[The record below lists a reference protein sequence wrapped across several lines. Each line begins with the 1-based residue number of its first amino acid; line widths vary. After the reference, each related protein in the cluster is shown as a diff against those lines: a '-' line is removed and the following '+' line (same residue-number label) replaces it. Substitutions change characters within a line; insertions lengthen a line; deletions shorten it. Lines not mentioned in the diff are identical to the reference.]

1 MSGARPARGGKGD
14 AIQVHVASVLYE
26 YTADEPVVEAR
37 GATLR
42 ALLADLDARHP
53 GIRFRVVDEQDRIRQ
68 HMNVFVGGRPTR
80 SLDAKIPSGEAV
92 HILQALS
99 GG

>member
-1 MSGARPARGGKGD
+1 MSAMVK
-14 AIQVHVASVLYE
+14 VHVASVLFE
-26 YTADEPVVEAR
+26 YTGDEPEIEAR

-42 ALLADLDARHP
+42 ALLADLDQRHP
-53 GIRFRVVDEQDRIRQ
+53 GLRFRVIDEQDRVRQ
-68 HMNVFVGGRPTR
+68 HMNVWIGGRPTR
-80 SLDAKIPSGEAV
+80 SLDAKIGAGDEV

>member
-1 MSGARPARGGKGD
+1 MSAMVK
-14 AIQVHVASVLYE
+14 VKVASVLFE
-26 YTADEPVVEAR
+26 YTHDAPEVEAS

-42 ALLADLDARHP
+42 ALLADLDKRHP
-53 GIRFRVVDEQDRIRQ
+53 GLRFRVIDEQDHVRQ
-68 HMNVFVGGRPTR
+68 HMNVFIAGRPTR
-80 SLDAKIPSGEAV
+80 SLDAKVGPGDEV

>member
-1 MSGARPARGGKGD
+1 MVK
-14 AIQVHVASVLYE
+14 VHVASVLYE
-26 YTADEPVVEAR
+26 YTADAPEVEAR

-42 ALLADLDARHP
+42 ALLADLDERHP
-53 GIRFRVVDEQDRIRQ
+53 GLRFRVIDEQDRVRQ
-68 HMNVFVGGRPTR
+68 HMNVFVSGRPTR
-80 SLDAKIPSGEAV
+80 SLDAKIGPKDEV